1 MRLSRAAAAS
11 SAVPVVLSPVTI
23 NNYGGTCKYSFPPWA
38 ALFLQSPNPPRPA
51 ARAIRELKEFEP
63 YMDSARSPYIHLVD
77 GGVSDNVGMR
87 GVLEVFELL
96 QALHEAGIPTP
107 LDHVKRIV
115 VLVVNSLSTPPT
127 TWNEKERSPDTL
139 DVLLKAAGTPI
150 DHYSY
155 EAVELL
161 KDISARWET
170 GRKVRNLAGCA
181 TNGNSPICQ
190 TVRVPDAELYA
201 IDVSFSALADTAER
215 AYLNQQPTTFVLPAE
230 AVDRLRAAAGT
241 ILLAS
246 PEFQRLLKD
255 LGAKIVTDAPGRT
268 APAP

>member
-1 MRLSRAAAAS
+1 
-11 SAVPVVLSPVTI
+11 
-23 NNYGGTCKYSFPPWA
+23 
-38 ALFLQSPNPPRPA
+38 
-51 ARAIRELKEFEP
+51 
-63 YMDSARSPYIHLVD
+63 MDSARSPYIHLVD

-127 TWNEKERSPDTL
+127 TWNEKEGSPDTL

-170 GRKVRNLAGCA
+170 GPQGPEPRRMRAERQFSHLPDSPRTGRGALCNRRLVQRVSRHGASALTSISNRRPSYCRPRLSIGCA
-181 TNGNSPICQ
+181 L
-190 TVRVPDAELYA
+190 RR
-201 IDVSFSALADTAER
+201 ER
-215 AYLNQQPTTFVLPAE
+215 SCWLHPSSS
-230 AVDRLRAAAGT
+230 GC
-241 ILLAS
+241 
-246 PEFQRLLKD
+246 
-255 LGAKIVTDAPGRT
+255 
-268 APAP
+268 